1 MSASTPRRFQPD
13 WRTVAAIV
21 LAAVAFANAALYIA
35 DAGNPFVTSD
45 GWYFVDAFLQKY
57 YNGGIDLRDLYMKR
71 PGGDH
76 AQPIHKLLLL
86 WNADAFDLDFV
97 VEAYV
102 GLGFATIAW
111 LLMLHAARQDGPQ
124 GGIGAWR
131 WLLAMAVT
139 AASLVSLNGG
149 MAFTWSLVT
158 LSYLGP
164 LALVALAMAAW
175 QAVERRHWLPLLLVA
190 PLVAFSMDGT
200 AVLCGISVV
209 FCLALREIKQRG
221 VHWRTT
227 VTALALVTG
236 ALIAY
241 HLASRLYL
249 HAGMAD
255 EPATDS
261 LSTLLGFGW
270 KQLLKMGLSLAALS
284 VADRAPLQEHFPTSG
299 ERLHLLLGLLVA
311 IAHLWFWWRV
321 LRDRWN
327 RTQFIAVALMLFT
340 YGAMAGIVLVR
351 VPLFGPGYIFQQR
364 YLMLYQ
370 LGIVALALMAA
381 GAHWSQWRGLQRHA
395 VTIGLALLLAIQLPL
410 SQQTWKAA
418 PYVRAYGNN
427 QGREI
432 VLLGIHPSMK
442 LASCVPMLVVC
453 EAPRAEQVRSITLL
467 RDHHLNAFSNRML
480 ARYSMQPLAADP
492 GPVELVSPPPP

>member
-1 MSASTPRRFQPD
+1 MPQQHSRPNWLLAATIAL
-13 WRTVAAIV
+13 AAI
-21 LAAVAFANAALYIA
+21 AFANAAFYIA

-57 YNGGIDLRDLYMKR
+57 FNGGIDLRDLYMKR

-86 WNADAFDLDFV
+86 WNAEAFDLDFV

-102 GLGFATIAW
+102 GLGFAAIAW
-111 LLMLHAARQDGPQ
+111 LLMLRAARQDGPQ

-131 WLLAMAVT
+131 WLLAMAVA

-149 MAFTWSLVT
+149 MVFTWSLVT

-270 KQLLKMGLSLAALS
+270 EQLLKMGLSLAALS
-284 VADRAPLQEHFPTSG
+284 VADRAPLQERFPQLG
-299 ERLHLLLGLLVA
+299 EQFHLLLGLLVLS
-311 IAHLWFWWRV
+311 AHLWFWWRA

-327 RTQFIAVALMLFT
+327 RTQFVAVALMLFT

-351 VPLFGPGYIFQQR
+351 VPLFGPDYVFQQR

-381 GAHWSQWRGLQRHA
+381 GTNWDQWRGLQRHA

-410 SQQTWKAA
+410 SLQTWKAA
-418 PYVRAYGNN
+418 PYVRAYADT
-427 QGREI
+427 QGRQI
-432 VLLGIHPSMK
+432 ILLGLDPATK
-442 LASCVPMLVVC
+442 PASCVPMLVIC
-453 EAPRAEQVRSITLL
+453 GAPPEERVRSIVLL
-467 RDHHLNAFSNRML
+467 KAHRLNAFSNRML
-480 ARYSMQPLAADP
+480 ARHAMQSLTAP
-492 GPVELVSPPPP
+492 GSVEPASQ